1 LLAGQVRL
9 AFVLHTHQPLVI
21 GYGSWPHGED
31 WLYEASS
38 EVYIPLLDMLF
49 RLLEDGIRANI
60 NISFSPILC
69 EQLSHPAFAT
79 GFVSFLW
86 RKIESSKGDANYF
99 QRIGSYK
106 LADLAM
112 WWTSHY
118 QTVLAHFT
126 DRYHYTIVPH
136 FRRLSDE
143 GAIEVMSA
151 PATHPLL
158 PLLPDDGSIRAQ
170 LYQGIRTSE
179 RHFGKKTAGLWLPE
193 CAYRPE
199 GLFDV
204 PFANAT
210 ERSGIETSI
219 ASSNYSYTILPS
231 HLIIGKPIGTFYGSF
246 REEDGLKRSK
256 ELYKPC
262 FIGDSNL
269 IAFFRDNITAYQIWS
284 GPFNYPRD
292 AWYMD
297 FHKKHFP
304 SGNRYWRVTDPNSD
318 MVYKDIYEPVR
329 AIEIAKAHALHIL
342 SVISGM
348 SDITSD
354 DGIITA
360 PFDTEFFGHWW
371 WEGLLF
377 LEEVIRSANRG
388 EVVKLTRLSDYI
400 SSMQLSQ
407 RRALEG
413 GSWGEGGK
421 FDTWLNDRTLW
432 VWRIIHQAEEMMG
445 ALIDN
450 SDKVKGGNLERVLNY
465 ALREL
470 YFLEASDWT
479 YLIGMNQAADYA
491 SLRVSN
497 HYEGFKRLF
506 EIASSLYEG
515 KRLDEAGRAF
525 LSGFD
530 NMGIFNDASWRDLK

>member
-1 LLAGQVRL
+1 MARPIKLS
-9 AFVLHTHQPLVI
+9 FVLHTHQPLVI
-21 GYGSWPHGED
+21 GYGSWPHGEE

-49 RLLEDGIRANI
+49 RLLEDGIRANVT
-60 NISFSPILC
+60 ISFSPILC

-79 GFVSFLW
+79 NFVSYLW
-86 RKIESSKGDANYF
+86 HKIESTKGDASYF

-112 WWTSHY
+112 WWIAHY

-126 DRYHYTIVPH
+126 DRYHYTIIPH
-136 FRRLSDE
+136 FRHLSDE

-158 PLLPDDGSIRAQ
+158 ALLPNDISISAQ
-170 LYQGIRTSE
+170 LNQARRTIE
-179 RHFGKKTAGLWLPE
+179 RHFGRKTDGLWLPE
-193 CAYRPE
+193 CAYRPG
-199 GLFDV
+199 GLYDV
-204 PFANAT
+204 PFANAR
-210 ERSGIETSI
+210 ERSGIEVVVEK
-219 ASSNYSYTILPS
+219 ANYIYTILPS
-231 HLIIGKPIGTFYGSF
+231 HLIIGKPIGTFYSSF
-246 REEDGLKRSK
+246 REEDRIKGSE
-256 ELYKPC
+256 ELYRPC

-318 MVYKDIYEPVR
+318 MVYKDIYEPLR
-329 AIEIAKAHALHIL
+329 AIEIAKAHAGHIL
-342 SVISGM
+342 SVISGLG
-348 SDITSD
+348 DIVPD
-354 DGIITA
+354 NGIITA

-371 WEGLLF
+371 WEGLIF
-377 LEEVIRSANRG
+377 LEEVVRSAN
-388 EVVKLTRLSDYI
+388 ESDNVELIKLSDYI
-400 SSMQLSQ
+400 SNARVSH
-407 RRALEG
+407 RRGLDA
-413 GSWGEGGK
+413 GSWGEGGG
-421 FDTWLNDRTLW
+421 FDTWLNDKTMW
-432 VWRIIHQAEEMMG
+432 VWRIIGKAEEMMV

-450 SDKVKGGNLERVLNY
+450 SDKVRGGNIERALNY

-470 YFLEASDWT
+470 YFLESSDWT
-479 YLIGMNQAADYA
+479 YLIGRGQAADYA

-497 HYEGFKRLF
+497 HYERFKRLF
-506 EIASSLYEG
+506 EIASSLSEG
-515 KRLDEAGRAF
+515 RRLDEAGRAF

-530 NMGIFNDASWRDLK
+530 NIGIFDDVSWRDLK